1 MTRAKTKTTKGYVK
15 RYRNERNI
23 YEVFNRK
30 GNSIGFSVRV
40 GSVRVHAPGQT
51 RGTFQTLD
59 AAKKARDN
67 YKEQTK
73 DGIFSQCHLTLN
85 EVFQELYV
93 RGADSGNKSANT
105 QANQHNFYYN
115 YIEPILN
122 GNREI
127 RTFIRDDI
135 KNYRDKIM
143 KAYGVKTGRPLSQ
156 GTKRAILVFMFQIF
170 RFALHEGYIDDDI
183 CCGIDLPRAAKVKK
197 ECLSPEQIEILAK
210 DVNERFPFHL
220 SLYAGFYLLSETG
233 ARPSEICGLRWC
245 DVDLDHSIIHIKQ
258 QINRATKKPDRT
270 KTPKSVRNIYLTP
283 VLYTALS
290 RILEYRKKTGIK
302 VKDTDYIITNTEG
315 KYTGGNIAYSS
326 LSEIMRRFGRRCGIK
341 ITSKT
346 FRKTVTTR
354 MLEAGVPPMV
364 VARHL
369 GHTTTKMIET
379 IYGDMDE
386 LYRNA
391 FPEMGKERR
400 NEAAIECAS

>member
-1 MTRAKTKTTKGYVK
+1 MTRAKTKTAKGYVK
-15 RYRNERNI
+15 RYRDERNI

-30 GNSIGFSVRV
+30 GDSIGFSVRV

-85 EVFQELYV
+85 EVFQELYEK
-93 RGADSGNKSANT
+93 GADSGNKSANT
-105 QANQHNFYYN
+105 QLNQHNFYYN

-127 RTFIRDDI
+127 REFTRDDI
-135 KNYRDKIM
+135 KNYRVKIM
-143 KAYGVKTGRPLSQ
+143 RAYGVKTGKPLSQ
-156 GTKRAILVFMFQIF
+156 GTKRAILVFVFQIF
-170 RFALHEGYIDDDI
+170 RFALHEGYINTDI
-183 CCGIDLPRAAKVKK
+183 CMGIDLPRAAKAKK
-197 ECLSPEQIEILAK
+197 ECLSPEQMEILTK

-245 DVDLDHSIIHIKQ
+245 DVDLNHSIVYIQQ
-258 QINRATKKPDRT
+258 QINRATKKPGRT
-270 KTPKSVRNIYLTP
+270 KTPKSVRKIYLTP
-283 VLYTALS
+283 VLHTALS

-369 GHTTTKMIET
+369 GHTTTRMIET
-379 IYGDMDE
+379 VYGDTDT
-386 LYRNA
+386 LYQNA
-391 FPEMGKERR
+391 FPLMGKDRR
-400 NEAAIECAS
+400 NVAVIECA

>member
-30 GNSIGFSVRV
+30 GDSIGFSVRV

-85 EVFQELYV
+85 EVFQELYEK
-93 RGADSGNKSANT
+93 GADSGNKSANT
-105 QANQHNFYYN
+105 QLNQHNFYYN

-127 RTFIRDDI
+127 REFTREDI
-135 KNYRDKIM
+135 KHLRRKIM
-143 KAYGVKTGRPLSQ
+143 SANGVRTGKPLSQ
-156 GTKRAILVFMFQIF
+156 GTKKTILTFAFRIF
-170 RFALHEGYIDDDI
+170 RFALHEGYIDNDI
-183 CCGIDLPRAAKVKK
+183 CRGFDIPPAVEAKK
-197 ECLSPEQIEILAK
+197 ECLSPEQIQALTKE
-210 DVNERFPFHL
+210 VNKWFPLHL
-220 SLYAGFYLLSETG
+220 NLYAGFYLLSETG

-245 DVDLDHSIIHIKQ
+245 DVDLEHSVLYIQQ
-258 QINRATKKPDRT
+258 QINRAAKKPGKT
-270 KTPKSVRNIYLTP
+270 KTKKSVRRIYITDT
-283 VLYTALS
+283 LYNALHNV
-290 RILEYRKKTGIK
+290 LEYRKKIGVK
-302 VKDTDYIITNTEG
+302 VKDTDYILTSGKRGYTG
-315 KYTGGNIAYSS
+315 KYIAYRTLASGIER
-326 LSEIMRRFGRRCGIK
+326 LGKRCGIK

-346 FRKTVTTR
+346 FRKTDTTKK
-354 MLEAGVPPMV
+354 LEEGYSPIV
-364 VARHL
+364 VARRL

-379 IYGDMDE
+379 VYGDTDT
-386 LYRNA
+386 LYQNA
-391 FPEMGKERR
+391 FPLMGKERP
-400 NEAAIECAS
+400 NVAVIECA